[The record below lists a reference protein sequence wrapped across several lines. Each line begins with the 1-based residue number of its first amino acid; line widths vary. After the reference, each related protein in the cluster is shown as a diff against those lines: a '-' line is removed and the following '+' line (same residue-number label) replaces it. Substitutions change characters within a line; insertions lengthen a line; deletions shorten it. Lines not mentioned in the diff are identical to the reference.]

1 VRPLDAA
8 KLFARMREPFPSTII
23 GKAKNG
29 SFRVFGLGRVDKS
42 DVRVRSLKALYDA
55 RTKENGQRRR
65 AVIRA
70 DHETGYV
77 VAPKAMLGEK
87 PAGKGVSDTRESTGK
102 NGATPTRV
110 KEGAGS
116 RPLSAVKKETRTPAQ
131 IAAAQYKDEWSMFS
145 DTTWAPNLRLTN
157 AGVQLTRFPG
167 QPLQHLLIHPSR
179 STRTLLILAHR
190 PRSNAND
197 HPKMKD
203 MGVPV
208 NGLSTA
214 TGHSS
219 RNRNRSR
226 SRTHNY
232 LPNLLGWPLIR
243 LNSHLTLLGL
253 RRMHVNGRLT
263 LRHWTNLVARMQ
275 LHC

>member
-1 VRPLDAA
+1 MVLPSLYYRYEPARALEWFRSTFVACDPAYSMEQASIWQEYVELFGDSPVRPLDAA

-65 AVIRA
+65 AVNRA

-77 VAPKAMLGEK
+77 MAPKAMLGEK

-145 DTTWAPNLRLTN
+145 DTTWAPN
-157 AGVQLTRFPG
+157 V
-167 QPLQHLLIHPSR
+167 
-179 STRTLLILAHR
+179 
-190 PRSNAND
+190 
-197 HPKMKD
+197 
-203 MGVPV
+203 
-208 NGLSTA
+208 
-214 TGHSS
+214 
-219 RNRNRSR
+219 
-226 SRTHNY
+226 
-232 LPNLLGWPLIR
+232 
-243 LNSHLTLLGL
+243 GL
-253 RRMHVNGRLT
+253 RFSRVVWSQSYAGL
-263 LRHWTNLVARMQ
+263 
-275 LHC
+275 